1 MDHTHRPRTSAL
13 WSSFCALLLLASGLI
28 LVPSEAQAQSF
39 DLSGF
44 VKSEYLYDSR
54 QVVSAREGE
63 FHLYPAPDSDET
75 DVSNL
80 GSFQFFSRLGLGI
93 GDLPDVL
100 DGEVSGYF
108 ETDFFGASDANVSTL
123 RLRRAFAKIA
133 WDDREVLFGQEWSP
147 LFTVA
152 SFPRT
157 IATTTGAPFQPF
169 ARQPQIRFTY
179 KPGSFHLIGITAWQR
194 DAFADIA
201 FDDVSGIKQQQQS
214 GLPALHA
221 HAQYHGENVM
231 LGAGAYF
238 KALRPIITEDRFTT
252 GAGQAYATIT
262 SDAATIRAK
271 ATYGASLSD
280 HLMTGGYVYNEVE
293 NDFYPLDLL
302 STWIDIDGTGTL
314 APGLFAGYL
323 TNEGSSDEVGTISD
337 PDNDVAARSANIDYV
352 WRVAPRLSLNYEAL
366 RFAFELEVTSARY
379 ASSFDDNYAPNPAD
393 GDDPVTNVRG
403 NFSVFLSF

>member
-1 MDHTHRPRTSAL
+1 MDHIHSSRTTAV
-13 WSSFCALLLLASGLI
+13 WSSFYALLFLASGLI
-28 LVPSEAQAQSF
+28 LAPTAATAQSF
-39 DLSGF
+39 DVGGF
-44 VKSEYLYDSR
+44 VKAEYLYDSR

-63 FHLYPAPDSDET
+63 FHLYPAPDSDAT

-80 GSFQFFSRLGLGI
+80 GAFAFFSRLGLTI
-93 GDLPDVL
+93 GDLPDAL
-100 DGEVSGYF
+100 DGEVSGYV
-108 ETDFFGASDANVSTL
+108 EADFFGASDANVSTF
-123 RLRRAFAKIA
+123 RLRRAFAKMT

-147 LFTVA
+147 LFTLA
-152 SFPRT
+152 TFPRT
-157 IATTTGAPFQPF
+157 VATTTGAPFQPF

-179 KPGSFHLIGITAWQR
+179 KPGRVHFIGATAWQR
-194 DAFADIA
+194 DAFSDIA
-201 FDDVSGIKQQQQS
+201 FQGVSGIKQQQQS

-238 KALRPIITEDRFTT
+238 KALRPIVTEDRFTT

-262 SDAATIRAK
+262 SEAATIRAK

-280 HLMTGGYVYNEVE
+280 HLMTGGYVYNEIA

-302 STWIDIDGTGTL
+302 STWVDIDGTGTL
-314 APGLFAGYL
+314 APGLFVGYL
-323 TNEGSSDEVGTISD
+323 TNEGSSDEVGTASALT
-337 PDNDVAARSANIDYV
+337 PAARGANIDYV
-352 WRVAPRLSLNYEAL
+352 WRVSPRLSLNYEAL
-366 RFAFELEVTSARY
+366 RFAFELEMTSARY
-379 ASSFDDNYAPNPAD
+379 ASRFDENYAPNPAD

>member
-1 MDHTHRPRTSAL
+1 
-13 WSSFCALLLLASGLI
+13 
-28 LVPSEAQAQSF
+28 
-39 DLSGF
+39 
-44 VKSEYLYDSR
+44 
-54 QVVSAREGE
+54 
-63 FHLYPAPDSDET
+63 
-75 DVSNL
+75 
-80 GSFQFFSRLGLGI
+80 
-93 GDLPDVL
+93 
-100 DGEVSGYF
+100 
-108 ETDFFGASDANVSTL
+108 
-123 RLRRAFAKIA
+123 
-133 WDDREVLFGQEWSP
+133 WSP

>member
-1 MDHTHRPRTSAL
+1 MKHTHRYQTTAL
-13 WSSFCALLLLASGLI
+13 WSSFCAFLFLAGSLI
-28 LVPSEAQAQSF
+28 LAPTSVQAQSF
-39 DLSGF
+39 DVGGF
-44 VKSEYLYDSR
+44 VKAEYLYDSR

-63 FHLYPAPDSDET
+63 FHLYPAPDSDAT

-80 GSFQFFSRLGLGI
+80 GAFAFFSRLGLTI

-108 ETDFFGASDANVSTL
+108 ESDFFGASNANVSTF

-147 LFTVA
+147 LFTLA

-179 KPGSFHLIGITAWQR
+179 KPGNIRFIGITAWQR
-194 DAFADIA
+194 DAFSDIA
-201 FDDVSGIKQQQQS
+201 FEGVSGIKQQQQS
-214 GLPALHA
+214 GIPALHA
-221 HAQYHGENVM
+221 HAQYHGDNVM
-231 LGAGAYF
+231 VGAGAYF

-262 SDAATIRAK
+262 TDAATLRAK

-280 HLMTGGYVYNEVE
+280 HLMTGGYVYNEFD
-293 NDFYPLDLL
+293 NAFYPLDIL

-314 APGLFAGYL
+314 APGLFVGYL
-323 TNEGSSDEVGTISD
+323 TNEGSSDEVGNASALT
-337 PDNDVAARSANIDYV
+337 PAARGPNIDYI
-352 WRVAPRLSLNYEAL
+352 WRAAPRLSLNYDAL
-366 RFAFELEVTSARY
+366 RFAFELELTSARY
-379 ASSFDDNYAPNPAD
+379 ASAFDENYAPDPAD